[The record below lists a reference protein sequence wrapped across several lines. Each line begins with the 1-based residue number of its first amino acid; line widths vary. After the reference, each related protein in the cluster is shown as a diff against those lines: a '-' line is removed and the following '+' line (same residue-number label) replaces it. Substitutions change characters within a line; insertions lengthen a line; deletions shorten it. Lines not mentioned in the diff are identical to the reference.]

1 MKRFK
6 EQLMEN
12 PTLDAIGHDMSMSP
26 KRKKQLEAD
35 KGVFDDF
42 NVQQWL
48 DYHPQPNSSDYVKRE
63 LKMLQTY
70 EQYRQGAKL
79 EFMDMVDTKVMQPYK
94 DYFRKHE
101 LDEKL
106 LEEVKIL
113 KKNLAPIVLQLKLHY
128 NRPRPKKL
136 ADALQF
142 MFQTN
147 FVVHALKT
155 AETPAYPSGHAT
167 EGRFISTYLADRV
180 PFEHKGNI
188 RRIGDDIGMSRQIG
202 GVHYP
207 SDTEFGHQLAGA
219 LYNHFKEKIG
229 QPQGKLESFSSLTD
243 SFLTELAG
251 ADLFKRDNKERFIK
265 LVDDGE
271 LKDDNSNVLDVDKN
285 LWPELKKQLQDAE
298 SWDDIPKTGKSWTN
312 FKNTFGVALGKVG
325 KGVNDL
331 SGGKQGGKGP
341 SGEDWEAMIV
351 LGQKEEDGDDFDGTD
366 EWKRIK
372 PKGYWDD
379 EFNRKSSIKLAK
391 AFNTKGLNKLE
402 QTGSG
407 KKLKSAPITKEW
419 KEWGATNATPKT
431 DLKSGTK
438 YVSLKKVG
446 GSQVMS
452 AKKEEG
458 IATFKAAQMTM
469 AEKSPKEAQDIVDFM
484 KENTLDLS
492 GSGYK
497 GSIEDLEKE
506 LENAKGNPQKMKKL
520 KPFQDELK
528 SVRKNGKVLTKQM
541 VSIFQKNPTYKR
553 HFVFEAATGSVKF
566 GDDSPSRAN
575 VMVEFDPD
583 KGKITHNYSLKS
595 VDDADVQKLSN
606 LYKFYASF
614 KSSGG
619 SSPYMAVRGN
629 VVDTPAKVLAHTKKI
644 LNMGESLEEGTHLT
658 FKAIM
663 NEALTMNEYGRKVLH
678 ENTIEQLDEF
688 ALLDKI
694 KKGVG
699 SVIKKVR
706 DKFSQM
712 WNWIKEKVSKAF
724 DFIKTLGKNMLNGL
738 FKFFGIEPTNVGLR
752 GRGPELFTA

>member
-1 MKRFK
+1 MKSFN
-6 EQLMEN
+6 QHIVEN
-12 PTLDAIGHDMSMSP
+12 PTLDSIGHDMQLNA
-26 KRKKQLEAD
+26 KRKQQLEVD
-35 KGVFDDF
+35 KGIFEDF
-42 NVQQWL
+42 PVQHWL
-48 DYHPQPNSSDYVKRE
+48 DYNPQPNSSDYVKRE
-63 LKMLQTY
+63 LKMLQSY
-70 EQYRQGAKL
+70 EQYRQGKEV
-79 EFMDMVDTKVMQPYK
+79 EFMEMVDTKIMKPFRQ
-94 DYFRKHE
+94 YFKKHN

-106 LEEVKIL
+106 LEEVKVL
-113 KKNLAPIVLQLKLHY
+113 KKNISPIVLQLKVHY
-128 NRPRPKKL
+128 NRPRPSKL
-136 ADALQF
+136 ANAMQF

-155 AETPAYPSGHAT
+155 AETPSYPSGHAT
-167 EGRFISTYLADRV
+167 EGKFISTYLADRI

-188 RRIGDDIGMSRQIG
+188 KKIGDDIGNSRQIG

-219 LYNHFKEKIG
+219 LYNHLKEKMG
-229 QPQGKLESFSSLTD
+229 KPQGKLESFGSLNN

-351 LGQKEEDGDDFDGTD
+351 LGQKEEDGENFDGTD

-379 EFNRKSSIKLAK
+379 EFNRKTSIKLAK
-391 AFNTKGLNKLE
+391 SFNTKGLNKLE

-419 KEWGATNATPKT
+419 SEWGGKNATPKT
-431 DLKSGTK
+431 DLKSGKK
-438 YVSLKKVG
+438 YVSLKKIG

-469 AEKSPKEAQDIVDFM
+469 AEKSPKEAQDIVDYM

-497 GSIEDLEKE
+497 GSIEDLEKA
-506 LENAKGNPQKMKKL
+506 LEKAKGNPQAMKKL

-528 SVRKNGKVLTKQM
+528 SVRKNGQVLTKQM
-541 VSIFQKNPTYKR
+541 VGIFQKNPTYKK

-566 GDDSPSRAN
+566 GDKSPSRAN

-595 VDDADVQKLSN
+595 INESDVQKLSN

-629 VVDTPAKVLAHTKKI
+629 IVDTPSKVLAHTKKI

-678 ENTIEQLDEF
+678 ENAIEQLDEF

-706 DKFSQM
+706 DKFTQM

-738 FKFFGIEPTNVGLR
+738 FKFFGVEPNNVGLR
-752 GRGPELFTA
+752 GKGPELFTE

>member
-1 MKRFK
+1 MKSFN
-6 EQLMEN
+6 QHLNEN
-12 PTLDAIGHDMSMSP
+12 NSLDSMGHDMPMNA
-26 KRKKQLEAD
+26 KRRKQLAKD
-35 KGVFDDF
+35 KGIFDTF
-42 NVQQWL
+42 PTSQWL
-48 DYHPQPNSSDYVKRE
+48 DYTPYSNTSEHTKRE
-63 LKMLQTY
+63 LKMLQSY
-70 EQYRQGAKL
+70 QMYRDDAKD
-79 EFMDMVDTKVMQPYK
+79 FMELVDTKIMKP
-94 DYFRKHE
+94 FRKYFLE
-101 LDEKL
+101 NDLDMKLLDEVVL
-106 LEEVKIL
+106 LKD
-113 KKNLAPIVLQLKLHY
+113 NLAPIVLQLKLHY
-128 NRPRPKKL
+128 NRPRPRKL
-136 ADALQF
+136 ANALQF
-142 MFQTN
+142 HRELAFT
-147 FVVHALKT
+147 VHPLKT

-167 EGRFISTYLADRV
+167 EGRFVSLYLADRI

-188 RRIGDDIGMSRQIG
+188 KKIGDDIGHSRQIG

-207 SDTEFGHQLAGA
+207 SDTEFGHQLAIS
-219 LYNHFKEKIG
+219 LYSHFKEVTG
-229 QPQGKLESFSSLTD
+229 QSKKNESFSSLNN

-271 LKDDNSNVLDVDKN
+271 LKDNNSNVLDVDKN

-312 FKNTFGVALGKVG
+312 FNNTFGVALGKVG

-331 SGGKQGGKGP
+331 SGGKQGGKAP
-341 SGEDWEAMIV
+341 TGEDWEAMIV

-366 EWKRIK
+366 EWNRIK

-379 EFNRKSSIKLAK
+379 DFNRKASIKLAK

-431 DLKSGTK
+431 DLKSGKK

-458 IATFKAAQMTM
+458 IATFKAAQITM

-497 GSIEDLEKE
+497 GSVEDLEKE
-506 LENAKGNPQKMKKL
+506 LEKAKGNPQKIKKL

-528 SVRKNGKVLTKQM
+528 AVRKNGKVLTKQM
-541 VSIFQKNPTYKR
+541 VGVFQKNPIYKK

-566 GDDSPSRAN
+566 GDTSPSRAN
-575 VMVEFDPD
+575 IMVEFDPD

-614 KSSGG
+614 KSSGN
-619 SSPYMAVRGN
+619 SSPYMAIRGN
-629 VVDTPAKVLAHTKKI
+629 VVDAPAKVLAHTKKI

-694 KKGVG
+694 KKGVS
-699 SVIKKVR
+699 SVVKKVR
-706 DKFSQM
+706 DKFTQM
-712 WNWIKEKVSKAF
+712 WNWIKEKVSQAF
-724 DFIKTLGKNMLNGL
+724 DFIKSLGEKMLLGL
-738 FKFFGIEPTNVGLR
+738 FKFFGIEPTNVGLK
-752 GRGPELFTA
+752 GRGPELFTE

>member
-1 MKRFK
+1 MKRFIEHK
-6 EQLMEN
+6 LNEN
-12 PTLDAIGHDMSMSP
+12 ATLDSMGHDMQLTP
-26 KRKKQLEAD
+26 KRKRQLEFS
-35 KGVFDDF
+35 KGPFEDF
-42 NVQQWL
+42 PVQMWL
-48 DYHPQPNSSDYVKRE
+48 DYNPQPNSSDYVRRE
-63 LKMLQTY
+63 LKQLQSY
-70 EQYRQGAKL
+70 EQYRQGAKV
-79 EFMDMVDTKVMQPYK
+79 EFMDMVDTKIMKPYK
-94 DYFRKHE
+94 KYFKKHD
-101 LDEKL
+101 LDMKL
-106 LEEVKIL
+106 IDEVKSL
-113 KKNLAPIVLQLKLHY
+113 KDNIAPIVLQLKIHY
-128 NRPRPKKL
+128 NRPRPQKL
-136 ADALQF
+136 ANALQF

-188 RRIGDDIGMSRQIG
+188 RKIGDDIGMSRQIG

-219 LYNHFKEKIG
+219 LYNHLKEKMG
-229 QPQGKLESFSSLTD
+229 KPQGNLESFSSLSN

-251 ADLFKRDNKERFIK
+251 ADLFKRDNREVFIK
-265 LVDDGE
+265 LVDNGE
-271 LKDDNSNVLDVDKN
+271 LKDKNGKVISVDKN
-285 LWPELKKQLQDAE
+285 SWPELKKSLQDAE
-298 SWDDIPKTGKSWTN
+298 SWDELKPQWTGFSS
-312 FKNTFGVALGKVG
+312 TFGMALGNVG

-366 EWKRIK
+366 EWNRIK

-379 EFNRKSSIKLAK
+379 DFNRKTSIKLAK
-391 AFNTKGLNKLE
+391 DFNSKGLNKLE

-407 KKLKSAPITKEW
+407 KGGGTVTKDWKS
-419 KEWGATNATPKT
+419 WGGKNATPKT
-431 DLKSGTK
+431 DLKSGQK
-438 YVSLKKVG
+438 YISLKKVG

-469 AEKSPKEAQDIVDFM
+469 GKQSPKEAKEIVDFM
-484 KENTLDLS
+484 RKTTLDLS

-497 GSIEDLEKE
+497 GSVDALEKE
-506 LENAKGNPQKMKKL
+506 LEKAKGNPQALKKL

-528 SVRKNGKVLTKQM
+528 SVRKNGAVLTKQM
-541 VSIFQKNPTYKR
+541 VSLFKNNPTYKK

-566 GDDSPSRAN
+566 GDKSPSRAN

-595 VDDADVQKLSN
+595 INESDVQSLTN

-614 KSSGG
+614 KSSGN
-619 SSPYMAVRGN
+619 SSPYMALRGN
-629 VVDTPAKVLAHTKKI
+629 IVDSPEKVMKFTKKI
-644 LNMGESLEEGTHLT
+644 LNMGESVEEGTHLT
-658 FKAIM
+658 FKSIM
-663 NEALTMNEYGRKVLH
+663 NEALKMNEYGRKMLH
-678 ENTIEQLDEF
+678 ENTMEQLDEF

-694 KKGVG
+694 KKGV
-699 SVIKKVR
+699 SNIDKKVR
-706 DKFSQM
+706 DKFTQM

-724 DFIKTLGKNMLNGL
+724 DFIKSLGEKMLLGL
-738 FKFFGIEPTNVGLR
+738 FKFFGIEPNNVGLT
-752 GRGPELFTA
+752 GKGPELFTQ

>member
-1 MKRFK
+1 MRTFTQFQ
-6 EQLMEN
+6 EDLN
-12 PTLDAIGHDMSMSP
+12 SLGHNTP
-26 KRKKQLEAD
+26 LPPKKQKRLESD
-35 KGVFDDF
+35 KGAFKDF
-42 NVQQWL
+42 EVEEWKSRPFPKNDSEEVRKELLILQSMVADRDMEVAKDFMLEVDKKIKLPFKRYFKKNEL
-48 DYHPQPNSSDYVKRE
+48 DLRLIDKAKKLVDNSSPII
-63 LKMLQTY
+63 
-70 EQYRQGAKL
+70 L
-79 EFMDMVDTKVMQPYK
+79 E
-94 DYFRKHE
+94 
-101 LDEKL
+101 
-106 LEEVKIL
+106 
-113 KKNLAPIVLQLKLHY
+113 LKLHY
-128 NRPRPKKL
+128 NRVRPYKL
-136 ADALQF
+136 ASK
-142 MFQTN
+142 MN
-147 FVVHALKT
+147 FERQLAFTIVPLKT
-155 AETPAYPSGHAT
+155 ANSPSYPSGHAT
-167 EGRFISTYLADRV
+167 QGRLMARYLADNV
-180 PFEHKGNI
+180 PMRHRMEIMK
-188 RRIGDDIGMSRQIG
+188 IGDYIGQSRMLG

-207 SDTEFGHQLAGA
+207 SDTEFGQELGDA
-219 LYNHFKEKIG
+219 LFKHLSLDK
-229 QPQGKLESFSSLTD
+229 QVSESFSSLTD

-251 ADLFKRDNKERFIK
+251 ADLFKRDNKEKFIK

-541 VSIFQKNPTYKR
+541 VGIFQKNPTYKR

-644 LNMGESLEEGTHLT
+644 LNMGESLEEGTHFT
-658 FKAIM
+658 FKTIM
-663 NEALTMNEYGRKVLH
+663 SEALTMNEYGRKMLH

-706 DKFSQM
+706 DKFTQM

-738 FKFFGIEPTNVGLR
+738 FKFFGVEPTNVGLR